1 MKSDTALIADVFE
14 DFRGK
19 CLNINKLDLAY
30 YLSIPGLSWHS
41 CLKMTAIKL
50 ELLTDH
56 NMILLFEKGMR
67 GGMCN
72 AVHNYAKANNK
83 YMKNYDSTKESTYL
97 MYLDANNL
105 YGYAMSKKLPIDN
118 FKWETNLSIFT
129 EDFVKNYDDDSDIGY
144 LLVVGVKYPEI
155 LRKAHR
161 DLPFLPDRTK
171 FNKGIKL
178 TCNWH
183 DKKNYSINISALKQA
198 LNHGLILDKVHNVIS
213 FRQDAWLNLYIDMST
228 QLRINACNDFEKV
241 VY

>member
-56 NMILLFEKGMR
+56 NMILLFEKGIR

-144 LLVVGVKYPEI
+144 LLVADVKYPEI

-171 FNKGIKL
+171 VNKVIKL

-183 DKKNYSINISALKQA
+183 DRKKLFYQYFCVKTGIKSWFNI
-198 LNHGLILDKVHNVIS
+198 
-213 FRQDAWLNLYIDMST
+213 R
-228 QLRINACNDFEKV
+228 
-241 VY
+241 